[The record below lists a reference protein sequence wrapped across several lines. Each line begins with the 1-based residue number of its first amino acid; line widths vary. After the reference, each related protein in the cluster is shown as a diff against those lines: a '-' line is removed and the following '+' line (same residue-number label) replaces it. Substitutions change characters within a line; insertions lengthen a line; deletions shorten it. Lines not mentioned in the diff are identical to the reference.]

1 MLYAGAPKK
10 VAFRLARTVHERACP
25 TLVHTY
31 IRTYNTWLYLISN
44 LQSSSKATEN
54 LREKKRKIH
63 LSNCWLYVDSL
74 SIKTSRT
81 ARLYNDSSFS
91 LFLELKKC
99 HTTEQY
105 WKCGRTK
112 ALYNFNMVEVFTSL
126 RNLIITV
133 EDPGEDRPPPPYF
146 WTKLRQK
153 KFSGDRP
160 RPLYLRVWMTGPF
173 PYLKVWIPALHNIQL
188 IVDSFFF
195 FFYK

>member
-1 MLYAGAPKK
+1 MKEPAPLWYIH
-10 VAFRLARTVHERACP
+10 A
-25 TLVHTY
+25 Y

-63 LSNCWLYVDSL
+63 LSNCRLYVDSL

-81 ARLYNDSSFS
+81 AHLYNDSSFS

-105 WKCGRTK
+105 CKCGRTK

-133 EDPGEDRPPPPYF
+133 EDPGEDRPPPLF
-146 WTKLRQK
+146 LDQTTAK
-153 KFSGDRP
+153 KVFGRPTPPPLSKGLDDRP
-160 RPLYLRVWMTGPF
+160 LPLSQGLDPGT
-173 PYLKVWIPALHNIQL
+173 A
-188 IVDSFFF
+188 
-195 FFYK
+195 